1 MDMNT
6 FLRHFEKF
14 ENQQN
19 LENQRNEEE
28 QEMEKKHEQ
37 EQAATEINMP
47 FQKESELQR
56 RVESLNDKVKE
67 AYKQLQLEQDQFR
80 LKEKEIANL
89 QKAHDGLR
97 QRHDQ
102 TKDEIF
108 KIMKENKDLLA
119 KQREMAPADEA
130 RRVTQDN

>member
-1 MDMNT
+1 
-6 FLRHFEKF
+6 
-14 ENQQN
+14 
-19 LENQRNEEE
+19 
-28 QEMEKKHEQ
+28 
-37 EQAATEINMP
+37 MP

-56 RVESLNDKVKE
+56 KVESLNDKVKE
-67 AYKQLQLEQDQFR
+67 AYKELMLQQDQYS
-80 LKEKEIANL
+80 LKEKEIGNL
-89 QKAHDGLR
+89 QKHHDSLR

-130 RRVTQDN
+130 RRVTQENMSLKKQLEETRAALLSYKSMHNVVCSQVESLKLM